1 MDLRKALISLVVL
14 AACGADPEVPATIGT
29 AAGADGAGADAS
41 FDASATGD
49 TASSD
54 TTPGDSAA
62 SDASAQDAGPSDA
75 AANDANAN
83 DVNPSDAN
91 ATDAAPAKYPLCS
104 QLLTCVGVACSSAN
118 TIDCAAP
125 CLAGAS
131 AAASAAIKPF
141 LDCTDQ
147 ACAKG
152 LCAGSSDPKCL
163 GNCGWD
169 KCLTPA
175 LACGAD
181 GKSGTADCSSAF
193 GCLEGCKNQGGN
205 CAFNCYAA
213 LSPTAQVQLNN
224 LSACSAAAGNQDAF
238 SVCPNQA
245 LTCLTGGKTGSDD
258 CWKLLGCTSACDQGS
273 DAVKAQCVG
282 TCWSKASKD
291 AQGQWISVLQCG
303 DSSTP
308 ACATP
313 LLTCVQPS
321 GAKTCLD
328 TLGCWETCSK
338 AAAGDSCGLQCLRDA
353 SPAEGKKVVDLMQCI
368 AQQCGS
374 CKGDQTCED
383 KCTQEKCKPALTGC
397 LAP

>member
-14 AACGADPEVPATIGT
+14 AACGGDPEVPATVGT
-29 AAGADGAGADAS
+29 ATGADGAGADAS
-41 FDASATGD
+41 FDASGNGD
-49 TASSD
+49 TASSE

-62 SDASAQDAGPSDA
+62 NDTSAQDSVPGDANASDASA
-75 AANDANAN
+75 
-83 DVNPSDAN
+83 SDAN
-91 ATDAAPAKYPLCS
+91 VADAAPAKYPLCS
-104 QLLTCVGVACSSAN
+104 QLLTCFGVACSSASGLE
-118 TIDCAAP
+118 CAAP

-141 LDCTDQ
+141 LDCADQ

-152 LCAGSSDPKCL
+152 LCAGSGDPKCL
-163 GNCGWD
+163 GNCAWE

-181 GKSGTADCSSAF
+181 GKSGSADCSSAF

-213 LSPTAQVQLNN
+213 LSPAAQGQLDN
-224 LSACSAAAGNQDAF
+224 LGACSAAAGNQDAF
-238 SVCPNQA
+238 SACPTQA

-258 CWKLLGCTSACDQGS
+258 CWKLLGCTSSCDQGS
-273 DAVKAQCVG
+273 DAVKAQCIG
-282 TCWSKASKD
+282 NCWSKASKD
-291 AQGQWISVLQCG
+291 AQSQWISVLQCG

-321 GAKTCLD
+321 GSKTCLD
-328 TLGCWETCSK
+328 TLGCWEACSK

-353 SPAEGKKVVDLMQCI
+353 SPAEGKKVVELMQCI
-368 AQQCGS
+368 AQQCSS
-374 CKGDQTCED
+374 CKGEKSCED
-383 KCTQEKCKPALTGC
+383 KCTQEKCKPAVTGC